1 MLTVSVAGRKKLLLT
16 GLFASELCLFAASY
30 SIKYDKQW
38 LTIIFINAW
47 GFFYNG
53 FSQTTMYVWTT
64 EVVPDVAL
72 GLNSVAIL
80 FTVFLYSVV
89 EFGLINGLGPHGF
102 FNMLGFESFIGL
114 LFVYWFVGE
123 TKHLSENAKKEQ
135 YWPGAIY
142 GRKLMPGE
150 LCEATPEVWSKAT
163 K

>member
-1 MLTVSVAGRKKLLLT
+1 MTIV
-16 GLFASELCLFAASY
+16 
-30 SIKYDKQW
+30 W
-38 LTIIFINAW
+38 LNAW

-53 FSQTTMYVWTT
+53 FSQTTMYVWCT

-80 FTVFLYSVV
+80 FVVFLYSVV
-89 EFGLINGLGPHGF
+89 EFGLINGLGPSKFFCMLGIFSLLGF
-102 FNMLGFESFIGL
+102 F
-114 LFVYWFVGE
+114 FVFLFVGE
-123 TKHLSENAKKEQ
+123 TKNLSENAKKEQ